1 MATPTDQ
8 LSGWST
14 FFSSLSTLLREV
26 ERMESPVGES
36 KVNTYLSE
44 LEYRLS
50 GLIDIFVF
58 LSSQQ
63 GSHNCDQ
70 QLTDSVEYLILSI
83 FFTLLPNLKD
93 KLQSSSQHCVSD
105 LAFGEEQLR
114 HLRSIGFT
122 WVAIAQI
129 FGVSR
134 MTLYRRRIQLG
145 IIGEDKFSDVS
156 DFDLMNMISS
166 IKARLPDC
174 GERMIIGFLR
184 SQGVFVQR
192 CRIRSVIHAI
202 DPIGTSLRWHPRL
215 LRRPYSVPGPMSLW
229 HIGKQKY

>member
-1 MATPTDQ
+1 MKTMATPTDQ

-50 GLIDIFVF
+50 GLIDSVF

-83 FFTLLPNLKD
+83 SFTLLPNLKD

-105 LAFGEEQLR
+105 LAFGEEQLC
-114 HLRSIGFT
+114 HLRSIGLT

-129 FGVSR
+129 FGVSH
-134 MTLYRRRIQLG
+134 MTLYRRCIQL
-145 IIGEDKFSDVS
+145 E
-156 DFDLMNMISS
+156 N
-166 IKARLPDC
+166 
-174 GERMIIGFLR
+174 
-184 SQGVFVQR
+184 
-192 CRIRSVIHAI
+192 
-202 DPIGTSLRWHPRL
+202 
-215 LRRPYSVPGPMSLW
+215 
-229 HIGKQKY
+229 IGKDNF

>member
-1 MATPTDQ
+1 
-8 LSGWST
+8 
-14 FFSSLSTLLREV
+14 
-26 ERMESPVGES
+26 MELPVGEL
-36 KVNTYLSE
+36 KVNTYLCE
-44 LEYRLS
+44 LEYRLF

-83 FFTLLPNLKD
+83 SFTLLPSLKD

-105 LAFGEEQLR
+105 LACGEEQLR

-129 FGVSR
+129 FGVSH
-134 MTLYRRRIQLG
+134 MTLYRRCIQLG
-145 IIGEDKFSDVS
+145 IIGEDKFTDVS
-156 DFDLMNMISS
+156 DFDLMNISS

-174 GERMIIGFLR
+174 GERMIIGIPR
-184 SQGVFVQR
+184 SQGSLFKD
-192 CRIRSVIHAI
+192 VIVAL
-202 DPIGTSLRWHPRL
+202 TL
-215 LRRPYSVPGPMSLW
+215 LCCCFNKTMC
-229 HIGKQKY
+229 